1 MNKTIY
7 VKDEDVEIWDRAK
20 ELAGEKLSPVIMQ
33 ALRDYVLE
41 QEGKQR
47 GVERIEVRYRDTR
60 DNGLPKAKAFWGQ
73 WIYSKAKPLSFGD
86 VNVYYAI
93 ATTAKGNVVIFSWR
107 ESDEGSHCETFDIF
121 PSLED
126 AAATHEFQ
134 YAAIA
139 ALEKRGVPVEELDI

>member
-7 VKDEDVEIWDRAK
+7 VRDEDAETWDRAK
-20 ELAGEKLSPVIMQ
+20 ELAGEKLSPVILQ
-33 ALRDYVLE
+33 ALRDFVRD

-47 GVERIEVRYRDTR
+47 GVERIEIRYRDAR

-73 WIYSKAKPLSFGD
+73 WIYSKAKPLSFSD
-86 VNVYYAI
+86 ENQYYAVAI
-93 ATTAKGNVVIFSWR
+93 TAKGNVAIHSWR
-107 ESDEGSHCETFDIF
+107 ESEDGPNCQTFDVF

-126 AAATHEFQ
+126 AANNHEFQ

-139 ALEKRGVPVEELDI
+139 AMEKRGVPVEELDI

>member
-33 ALRDYVLE
+33 ALRAYVLE

-47 GVERIEVRYRDTR
+47 GVERIEIRYRDAK

-73 WIYSKAKPLSFGD
+73 WIYSAAKPLSFSD
-86 VNVYYAI
+86 ENYYYAI
-93 ATTAKGNVVIFSWR
+93 AITAKGNIVIYSWR
-107 ESDEGSHCETFDIF
+107 ENEEGKHGETFDIF

-126 AAATHEFQ
+126 AALSHEFQ

-139 ALEKRGVPVEELDI
+139 AMEKRGVPVEELDI